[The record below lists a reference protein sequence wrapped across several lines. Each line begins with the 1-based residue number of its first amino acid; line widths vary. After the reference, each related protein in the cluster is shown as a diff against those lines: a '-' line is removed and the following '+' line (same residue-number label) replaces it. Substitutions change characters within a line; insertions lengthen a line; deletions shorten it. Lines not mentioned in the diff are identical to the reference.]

1 MTIKRCRE
9 VYDPDDDSYLFLN
22 IKEINGKII
31 EIGSG
36 TGIISIHYAKRGYDV
51 TAVDISERAV
61 SCTRNNAMENGLKIN
76 VIRTNLFDGI
86 CGFYDFCM
94 FNPPY
99 LPSEFP
105 DDTAWTGGR
114 EGNEIIKSFIN
125 EGRKHCK
132 ILYYLESSIAP
143 VDKEY
148 YSDLKFNNVRSIT
161 YDFEQLT
168 LVRVETN
175 AKYR

>member
-1 MTIKRCRE
+1 MTIKRCDG

-22 IKEINGKII
+22 IEEIKGNVI

-36 TGIISIHYAKRGYDV
+36 TGIITLHYAKKGCNI
-51 TAVDISERAV
+51 TAVDISGEAV
-61 SCTRNNAMENGLKIN
+61 VCTRNNAVENGLKVN

-86 CGFYDFCM
+86 CNLFDFCI

-105 DDTAWTGGR
+105 DDPAWTGGK
-114 EGNEIIKSFIN
+114 EGNEMIKSFIK
-125 EGRKHCK
+125 EGQKHCR

-143 VDKEY
+143 IDKEY